1 MTSLPPVP
9 PTWSSRQVT
18 SRATCVLAPNPGVM
32 TLDGTNTWIL
42 REPGSDVS
50 IVVDPGPM
58 DHTHLSRVVDEATRD
73 GARVGLTLLTHDHAD
88 HAEAALHF
96 ADLCGVPLKSVRA
109 IGEHHDDLTDG
120 DALRV
125 GGLDVLVVTTPGHTA
140 DSVSF
145 LLPTESALLTG
156 DTILGRGTTVV
167 AWPDG
172 ELAAY
177 LASLE
182 RLAALTGSGAV
193 THILPGHGPD
203 LPQAAEVLAFYLA
216 HRHERLGQIRDALAA
231 GAHTPRQIV
240 ELVYADVPRSVWGA
254 AELSVRAQLDFLAAT
269 EGMPARQA

>member
-1 MTSLPPVP
+1 MISLPPVP
-9 PTWSSRQVT
+9 ALWSSREVT
-18 SRATCVLAPNPGVM
+18 PRATCVLAPNPGIM
-32 TLDGTNTWIL
+32 TLDGTNTWVL
-42 REPGSDVS
+42 REPGSEVS

-58 DHTHLSRVVDEATRD
+58 DQGHLGRVVDEATRD
-73 GARVGLTLLTHDHAD
+73 GGRVALTLLTHDHAD

-109 IGEHHDDLTDG
+109 IGEHHDGLGDG
-120 DALRV
+120 DTLRV
-125 GGLDVLVVTTPGHTA
+125 GGLEVHVVSTPGHTG

-145 LLPTESALLTG
+145 LLTADSALLTG

-182 RLAALTGSGAV
+182 RIAAMTGSGAV

-203 LPQAAEVLAFYLA
+203 LPQATEVLAFYLA
-216 HRHERLGQIRDALAA
+216 HRHERLGQIREALAA
-231 GAHTPRQIV
+231 GARTPRQVV
-240 ELVYADVPRSVWGA
+240 ELVYADVPQSVWGA
-254 AELSVRAQLDFLAAT
+254 AELSVRAQLDYLTAT
-269 EGMPARQA
+269 EGMPPTKG